1 MDFQQ
6 LLAKMVELDQPTTE
20 TTAPIVSTEACGD
33 PMGMT
38 PPMADQTPPPAHPSM
53 SVNLNAQGMDNIE
66 SLMKL
71 MTKVNPDM
79 INQPQGGMPP
89 MPSLTGPGPSIS
101 AIGDLGNLDAG
112 PLKMLPDMDSDND
125 DMPGGEKNHMEPDGD
140 EGPEIKG
147 LDQDDDGDHDMDD
160 HDMEKKDKEEAF
172 GNSLGDSEP
181 EYMDM
186 DAAIRDGNDLNKP
199 KKSFSG
205 KPYRGDNPMAAG
217 AYESKETLRA
227 NIRAELQ
234 QRLAEAKGAK

>member
-33 PMGMT
+33 PIGMT

-89 MPSLTGPGPSIS
+89 MPSLTGPGPSIAS
-101 AIGDLGNLDAG
+101 IK
-112 PLKMLPDMDSDND
+112 PELP
-125 DMPGGEKNHMEPDGD
+125 P
-140 EGPEIKG
+140 
-147 LDQDDDGDHDMDD
+147 
-160 HDMEKKDKEEAF
+160 
-172 GNSLGDSEP
+172 
-181 EYMDM
+181 
-186 DAAIRDGNDLNKP
+186 
-199 KKSFSG
+199 
-205 KPYRGDNPMAAG
+205 
-217 AYESKETLRA
+217 
-227 NIRAELQ
+227 
-234 QRLAEAKGAK
+234 

>member
-33 PMGMT
+33 PMGVT
-38 PPMADQTPPPAHPSM
+38 PPMADQTPPPAQPSM

-66 SLMKL
+66 SLMQL

-101 AIGDLGNLDAG
+101 SIGDLGNLDAG

-125 DMPGGEKNHMEPDGD
+125 NMPGGEKNHMEPDGD

-172 GNSLGDSEP
+172 GNSVSGDAGP

-186 DAAIRDGNDLNKP
+186 DATIRDGNDIHK
-199 KKSFSG
+199 KKSMHRAAAG
-205 KPYRGDNPMAAG
+205 GDNAMAA
-217 AYESKETLRA
+217 ESTDLRSQ
-227 NIRAELQ
+227 IRAELQ

>member
-6 LLAKMVELDQPTTE
+6 LLAKMVELDRPTTE
-20 TTAPIVSTEACGD
+20 TVAAPTAGVDECG

-89 MPSLTGPGPSIS
+89 MPTLTPPGPSIS
-101 AIGDLGNLDAG
+101 SIGDLGNLDAG

-125 DMPGGEKNHMEPDGD
+125 DMPGGEKDHMEPDGD

-147 LDQDDDGDHDMDD
+147 LDQDGDGDHDMDD

-172 GNSLGDSEP
+172 ANSLDDSEP
-181 EYMDM
+181 ETMDM
-186 DAAIRDGNDLNKP
+186 DAAIRDGDDLHK
-199 KKSFSG
+199 KKSMHKAAAG
-205 KPYRGDNPMAAG
+205 GDNAMRAEG
-217 AYESKETLRA
+217 TDLRA
-227 NIRAELQ
+227 QIRAELL